1 MMGVMGLMRL
11 VRLGRLMGRP
21 RLMGLGS
28 MRRPMIRVMGPTTAT
43 DATRGDPLFKFV
55 DQQLNFIF

>member
-28 MRRPMIRVMGPTTAT
+28 MRRPMIRVMGPAAT
-43 DATRGDPLFKFV
+43 GNTRGDPLFKFV

>member
-1 MMGVMGLMRL
+1 
-11 VRLGRLMGRP
+11 
-21 RLMGLGS
+21 

-43 DATRGDPLFKFV
+43 DTTWGDPLFQFV